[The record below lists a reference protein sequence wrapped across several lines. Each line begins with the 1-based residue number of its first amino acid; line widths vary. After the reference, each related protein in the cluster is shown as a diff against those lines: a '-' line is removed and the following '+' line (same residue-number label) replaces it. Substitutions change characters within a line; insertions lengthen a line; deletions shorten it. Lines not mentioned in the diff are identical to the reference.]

1 MRMDFKKTS
10 KQLTKETIEYAGD
23 MDPESR
29 NDFID
34 LIHDQYQ
41 IARHSQTSREKCVAT
56 VYYPNPYLFPH
67 RGYAD
72 VRSFRKIS

>member
-10 KQLTKETIEYAGD
+10 KQLTQETIEYAGN

-41 IARHSQTSREKCVAT
+41 IARHSQTSRGRPKYSKREVKKFSDLLT
-56 VYYPNPYLFPH
+56 KLIKKFGN
-67 RGYAD
+67 
-72 VRSFRKIS
+72 

>member
-10 KQLTKETIEYAGD
+10 KQLTTETIRYAGE

-41 IARHSQTSREKCVAT
+41 IAKHSQTSRGKAKYSKSEVNKFAKLLT
-56 VYYPNPYLFPH
+56 KLIKKFGN
-67 RGYAD
+67 
-72 VRSFRKIS
+72 

>member
-10 KQLTKETIEYAGD
+10 KQLTQETIEYAGN

-41 IARHSQTSREKCVAT
+41 IAKHSETSRGRPK
-56 VYYPNPYLFPH
+56 YPKREVKKFSDLLTKLIKKFGN
-67 RGYAD
+67 
-72 VRSFRKIS
+72 